1 MSMSMSK
8 RVLSFA
14 DRKRLRDEAIVDFR
28 HGFIN
33 RREFLFRAT
42 AVGVS
47 AAFAGKIADAVA
59 APAPKPQRNRWA
71 KQAEAT
77 ITFIKGPHHPDDTI
91 FWEAMK
97 ADFEAAHPDIA
108 LNPTFFK
115 WQTMDAELT
124 AGYASEPADVV
135 YLVDLVLAKF
145 VNAGQVADITAF
157 VDTEDFAAEKA
168 AIAPFTW
175 DVTNFDGKTYG
186 VGALGAAFGIF
197 YNTDLLE
204 AAGIT
209 EFPLTREALVEAAK
223 ALTTDQV
230 WGFQFRDSFADYA
243 HWDWLP
249 YIHNDDAD
257 VMTADLTAQNLDP
270 AAAAGTQYLADM
282 RLVHKVAPE
291 AGAYDWNGS
300 KALFEAGR
308 IAILHDEYPQAVV
321 WEVDKPVS
329 FGLGVAQAPA
339 TTEGGKQSTMGNF
352 GYATVS
358 EKSANKEAAWELV
371 KWWTSADVINAY
383 AAQIG
388 LQTVRIDSSPDYSS
402 SLLQKVQEE
411 YVPAVQ
417 GIQVTENYYEM
428 LTNIWPEV
436 ERAYRGEQ
444 SGEEAMVK
452 AGEIINGMIGA

>member
-1 MSMSMSK
+1 MSK
-8 RVLSFA
+8 RVLSFM
-14 DRKRLRDEAIVDFR
+14 DRKRLRDEAIVDYR

-33 RREFLFRAT
+33 RREFMLRAT
-42 AVGVS
+42 AVGVT
-47 AAFAGKIADAVA
+47 AAFAGKVADAVA
-59 APAPKPQRNRWA
+59 APAPVPARSRWA

-77 ITFIKGPHHPDDTI
+77 VTVIKGPHHPDDAK

-97 ADFEAAHPDIA
+97 AEFEAAHPDIA

-135 YLVDLVLAKF
+135 YLVDLVLSKF

-157 VDTEDFAAEKA
+157 VDTEDYAAEKA

-175 DVTNFDGKTYG
+175 DVTSFDGKQYG

-209 EFPLTREALVEAAK
+209 DFPQTREALVEAAK
-223 ALTTDQV
+223 AVQTDQV

-249 YIHNDDAD
+249 YVHDDDGD
-257 VMTADLTAQNLDP
+257 VMTPDLTAQNLDP
-270 AAAAGTQYLADM
+270 NAAAATQFLADM
-282 RLVHKVAPE
+282 KLVHKVSPE

-308 IAILHDEYPQAVV
+308 IAILHDEFPQAVV
-321 WEVDKPVS
+321 WEVDKPVG

-339 TTEGGKQSTMGNF
+339 TTEGGKQTTMGNF

-358 EKSANKEAAWELV
+358 EKSANKEAAWEVV
-371 KWWTSADVINAY
+371 KWWTSKDVINAY
-383 AAQIG
+383 AANIG

-402 SLLQKVQEE
+402 SLLQQVQEE
-411 YVPAVQ
+411 FVPEVQ
-417 GIQVTENYYEM
+417 GIQITENYYEM
-428 LTNIWPEV
+428 LTNVWPEV

-444 SGEEAMVK
+444 TGADAMVK
-452 AGEIINGMIGA
+452 AGEIVTGLLGS

>member
-1 MSMSMSK
+1 MGK
-8 RVLSFA
+8 HLPSFA
-14 DRKRLRDEAIVDFR
+14 ERQRLRDEAIVDHK

-33 RREFLFRAT
+33 RREFMLRAT
-42 AVGVS
+42 AAGVS
-47 AAFAGKIADAVA
+47 AAFATQIADALA
-59 APAPKPQRNRWA
+59 APAPQPTRSRWA
-71 KQAEAT
+71 KQADVTLT
-77 ITFIKGPHHPDDTI
+77 IIKGPHHPDDPK
-91 FWEAMK
+91 FWEEMK
-97 ADFEAAHPDIA
+97 TEFEAAHPGIK

-145 VNAGQVADITAF
+145 VNSGQVADITAF
-157 VDTEDFAAEKA
+157 VDTEEYAAEKA

-175 DVTNFDGKTYG
+175 DVTNFDGKQFG

-197 YNTDLLE
+197 YNKDLLD

-209 EFPLTREALVEAAK
+209 EFPQTRDALVEAAMK
-223 ALTTDQV
+223 LTTDQV
-230 WGFQFRDSFADYA
+230 WGFGFRDSFADYA

-249 YIHNDDAD
+249 YIHNDEAD
-257 VMTADLTAQNLDP
+257 VMTGDLTAQNLDP
-270 AAAAGTQYLADM
+270 AAGAATQYLSDM

-291 AGAYDWNGS
+291 AGAYDWNGLR
-300 KALFEAGR
+300 ALFEAGR

-321 WEVDKPVS
+321 WEVDKPVP

-352 GYATVS
+352 GYATIS
-358 EKSANKEAAWELV
+358 EKSPNKEAAWELV

-383 AAQIG
+383 AAKIG
-388 LQTVRIDSSPDYSS
+388 LQTVRIDSSPDYTSK
-402 SLLQKVQEE
+402 LLQQVQSDF
-411 YVPAVQ
+411 VPAVQ

-444 SGEEAMVK
+444 SGADAMVK
-452 AGEIINGMIGA
+452 AGEIVTGLLGSGS